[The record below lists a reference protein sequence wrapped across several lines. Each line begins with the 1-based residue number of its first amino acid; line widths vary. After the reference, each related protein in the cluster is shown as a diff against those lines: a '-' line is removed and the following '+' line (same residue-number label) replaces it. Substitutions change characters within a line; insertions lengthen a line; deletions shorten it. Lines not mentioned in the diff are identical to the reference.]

1 MSTMTTPTTQTAT
14 EPCRKCGKPLECAQY
29 FSSHRRS
36 SSTVFEGREGLR
48 STASISHRPCPHCRD
63 PKPLFALELKTYK
76 KAILRLLIV
85 AALCGLY
92 FVADPQIFEGENKS
106 LNSFLTWTSVYTGG
120 LFVLFAILTGV
131 SYLMKKKE
139 GK

>member
-1 MSTMTTPTTQTAT
+1 MSTSTTQPAT
-14 EPCRKCGKPLECAQY
+14 EPCRKCGKPLECAQH
-29 FSSHRRS
+29 FSSDARF

-48 STASISHRPCPHCRD
+48 STSSVSHRPCPHCRD
-63 PKPLFALELKTYK
+63 PKPLFALELNTYK
-76 KAILRLLIV
+76 RAILRLLIV

-92 FVADPQIFEGENKS
+92 FIVDPQIFDGENQG
-106 LNSFLTWTSVYTGG
+106 LNSFLTWTSIYTGG
-120 LFVLFAILTGV
+120 LFVLFALLTGV

>member
-1 MSTMTTPTTQTAT
+1 M

-29 FSSHRRS
+29 FSSDRRS
-36 SSTVFEGREGLR
+36 SSTLFEGREGLR
-48 STASISHRPCPHCRD
+48 STASVNHRPCPHCRD

-92 FVADPQIFEGENKS
+92 FVADPQIFDGENKS
-106 LNSFLTWTSVYTGG
+106 LNSFLTWTSIYTGG
-120 LFVLFAILTGV
+120 LFVFFAILNGV
-131 SYLMKKKE
+131 SYFMKKRE
-139 GK
+139 G